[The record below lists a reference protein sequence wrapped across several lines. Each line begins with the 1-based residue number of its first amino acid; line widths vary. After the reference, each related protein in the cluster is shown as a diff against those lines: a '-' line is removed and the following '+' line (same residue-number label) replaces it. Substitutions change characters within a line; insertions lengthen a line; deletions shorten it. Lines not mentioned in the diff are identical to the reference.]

1 MWRNH
6 LRCGFVMSGFFFFST
21 TIARHH
27 HSNIPRVTFTQTCSN
42 HVTQI
47 TFTTFSSTQHHHQA
61 RPVPCH
67 SDTSHTVPMDK
78 TFSVEDLLGIW
89 KSGGSTSN
97 LLAASNS
104 FGLGC
109 RSTSDEAFQEFL
121 KQIPSTSNFAS
132 IMEQHPESLP
142 PSLPMAI
149 PPLELAPPSTSAS
162 PSGDIPRV
170 TSLEFL
176 RPFTAPKVAAVG
188 SGVVP
193 DAAPATEPTPVGV
206 VVPSSLGLPPMPQVS
221 VCPPA
226 LPPGYAVLPQGAPIM
241 LAPAVIPPPLQPPGS
256 VVPPPAPMSATGT
269 ASETPHDEESMKK
282 AELRR
287 ARR

>member
-1 MWRNH
+1 
-6 LRCGFVMSGFFFFST
+6 
-21 TIARHH
+21 
-27 HSNIPRVTFTQTCSN
+27 
-42 HVTQI
+42 
-47 TFTTFSSTQHHHQA
+47 
-61 RPVPCH
+61 
-67 SDTSHTVPMDK
+67 MDK

-89 KSGGSTSN
+89 KSGGSTGN

-132 IMEQHPESLP
+132 IMEQHSESLP

-149 PPLELAPPSTSAS
+149 PPLELAPPSTSAPAS
-162 PSGDIPRV
+162 ADIPRV

-176 RPFTAPKVAAVG
+176 RPFTAAPKE
-188 SGVVP
+188 SGLHS
-193 DAAPATEPTPVGV
+193 DGARAPAPEPATSALPVGV
-206 VVPSSLGLPPMPQVS
+206 VVPSSLGIPPMPPVS
-221 VCPPA
+221 VPPA
-226 LPPGYAVLPQGAPIM
+226 LPPGYAVVPQGTPIM
-241 LAPAVIPPPLQPPGS
+241 LAPAIIPSPGGVLQPPGS

-269 ASETPHDEESMKK
+269 ASETPHDEESLKK